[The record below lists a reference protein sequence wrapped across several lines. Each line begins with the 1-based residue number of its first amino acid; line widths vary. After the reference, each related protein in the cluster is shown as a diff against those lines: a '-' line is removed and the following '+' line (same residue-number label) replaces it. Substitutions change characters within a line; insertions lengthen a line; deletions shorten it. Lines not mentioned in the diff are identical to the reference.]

1 MSNRPERITALLK
14 AIDSEEKE
22 EQHRYRIQDSQS
34 LKSLRQSGFIL
45 QPIQVTRKYFG
56 FADYPEFEFRLL
68 HPADTGQFRD
78 STPIEIFYQNEE
90 PIKAV
95 LLSLQG
101 QRGEVRL
108 YAPDFPDWLEEKGIG
123 IKRTADIRT
132 NQFMRNAL
140 MQLEKNPE
148 LLTLFQFLHADQ
160 QRTDWQPHDDTSIQ
174 WQNQSLNASQQQ
186 AVRMILQSPR
196 IGIVHGPP
204 GTGKT
209 TTLIEAIVQFKRQQ
223 KRVLV
228 SAPSNAAV
236 DHMTRGLAAAGLN
249 PLRVGNSAKIADDIL
264 LYTPE
269 GKLTDKS
276 IQKELKA
283 LKHRADEFRR
293 MALQYKRRFGKAERE
308 QRNLLFQE
316 VKSIRN
322 EIKKTLQYYQERFL
336 SESDVVLGT
345 PLALSEQGFKSGQF
359 DVLILDE
366 AAQCAEPL
374 AWGILP
380 FAHYMVL
387 AGDHF
392 QLPPTVL
399 SREAERLGLGKSL
412 LEIAAQVVNEQVLLD
427 TQYRMLSPI
436 AGFASAYFYEGR
448 LKTPT
453 QNQGESN
460 SIHFIDTAGTGFE
473 EEAGAEGSSLM
484 NTGELQLV
492 NHLMDVEQL
501 RASDVA
507 FISPY
512 AAQVALAS
520 NTLPQLARI
529 ATIDSFQGQEHHTI
543 IISLVRSNEQAS
555 IGFLEDVRRMNVAMT
570 RAKKKLFVIG
580 DSATL
585 AQHPFYKQYLQ
596 YVEQHGTYRSAWE
609 FMT

>member
-1 MSNRPERITALLK
+1 MSNRPERLAALLK
-14 AIDSEEKE
+14 AIDYEEKE
-22 EQHRYRIQDSQS
+22 EQHRYRIQDGNSVRS
-34 LKSLRQSGFIL
+34 LKQAGLII
-45 QPIQVTRKYFG
+45 QPIQVSRKYFG

-68 HPADTGQFRD
+68 HPSDTGQFRD
-78 STPIEIFYQNEE
+78 STPIELFYQNEE
-90 PIKAV
+90 PVKGV
-95 LLSLQG
+95 LLSLQS

-108 YAPDFPDWLEEKGIG
+108 YAPDFPDWLEEKGVG

-132 NQFMRNAL
+132 NQFMRDAL
-140 MQLEKNPE
+140 HQVEKNTE
-148 LLTLFQFLHADQ
+148 LLNLFLFLHTDQ
-160 QRTDWQPHDDTSIQ
+160 NLSEWQTKEETSIP
-174 WQNQSLNASQQQ
+174 WRNPSLNASQQR
-186 AVRMILQSPR
+186 AVRMILELPR
-196 IGIVHGPP
+196 ISIVHGPP

-209 TTLIEAIVQFKRQQ
+209 TTLIEAIVQFKRL
-223 KRVLV
+223 KKKVLV

-236 DHMTRGLAAAGLN
+236 DHMTRGLASAGIV
-249 PLRVGNSAKIADDIL
+249 PLRVGNSAKISEDIFQ
-264 LYTPE
+264 YTPE

-276 IQKELKA
+276 IQKELKS
-283 LKHRADEFRR
+283 LKQRADEFRR

-316 VKSIRN
+316 VKSIRL

-336 SESDVVLGT
+336 AEADVILGT
-345 PLALSEQGFKSGQF
+345 PLALSEQGFKAKQF

-380 FAHYMVL
+380 FAQQLVL

-399 SREAERLGLGKSL
+399 SRDADKLGLGKSL
-412 LEIAAQVVNEQVLLD
+412 LEIAASSVSEQVLLD

-436 AGFASAYFYEGR
+436 AGFASAYFYGGR
-448 LKTPT
+448 LKTPEHF
-453 QNQGESN
+453 QGEAN

-473 EEAGAEGSSLM
+473 EEAGSEGSSLI

-492 NHLMDVEQL
+492 NQLMEIEQL
-501 RASDVA
+501 KASDVA

-520 NTLPQLARI
+520 TFLPQLARI

-570 RAKKKLFVIG
+570 RAKKKLYVIG

-585 AQHPFYKQYLQ
+585 AQHAFYKQYLQ